1 MTNINEAP
9 EITSTG
15 TTFTAPSFDE
25 NGTSV
30 VATYVATD
38 VDANSN
44 LTWSVENNDFG
55 DFTITKNANGHG
67 ELTFKSPP
75 NYEVADRRRHQ
86 QTCTT

>member
-9 EITSTG
+9 TITSTG

-30 VATYVATD
+30 VATYTATD

-55 DFTITKNANGHG
+55 DFNITKNTTTG
-67 ELTFKSPP
+67 E
-75 NYEVADRRRHQ
+75 RRAHVQ
-86 QTCTT
+86 DATQL